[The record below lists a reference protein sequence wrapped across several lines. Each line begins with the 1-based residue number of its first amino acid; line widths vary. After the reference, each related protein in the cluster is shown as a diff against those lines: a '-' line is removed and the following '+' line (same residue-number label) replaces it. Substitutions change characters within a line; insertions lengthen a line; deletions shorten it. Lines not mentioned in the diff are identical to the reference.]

1 MQIKRIIY
9 LFKLFFK
16 QHFKMKILLFMSFI
30 CLGIMRLLIL
40 IIPFK
45 HLVTHMGKEM
55 QESTNILSEKSQIK
69 AVWVSWAVNVMSKY
83 TPWESKCYVRALTA
97 MFILKILR
105 IPSTL
110 YLGVSK
116 NQSNS
121 LIAHAWLRSGKEY
134 ITGGNEIS
142 NFKCISYFSSH

>member
-1 MQIKRIIY
+1 MKKIIH

-16 QHFKMKILLFMSFI
+16 LPFKMKILVIISFFL
-30 CLGIMRLLIL
+30 LGIMRLLIL

-45 HLVTHMGKEM
+45 HLIAIMGKEM
-55 QESTNILSEKSQIK
+55 RESPFTLPEKSQ
-69 AVWVSWAVNVMSKY
+69 ARGLWVSWAVNIMSKY

-97 MFILKILR
+97 MLILKILR

-116 NQSNS
+116 SEVNN

-134 ITGGNEIS
+134 ITGAAEIDQ
-142 NFKCISYFSSH
+142 FKCVSYFSSL